1 MFGDNNFCNG
11 ISSPATLSSNETS
24 LSDGSLSDAQQDFFA
39 ANVVSMDQF
48 RHSMNAAAKAQL
60 EREQAELL
68 KVKREATGQLLDN
81 GLTCTKI
88 VIGAAVAVIACTAAK
103 KYYDEVRFLYR
114 YE

>member
-1 MFGDNNFCNG
+1 MFGGDNFCDG
-11 ISSPATLSSNETS
+11 ISSPVTSSSNETF
-24 LSDGSLSDAQQDFFA
+24 LSDGSLSEAQRDFFA
-39 ANVVSMDQF
+39 ANVVSMDKF
-48 RHSMNAAAKAQL
+48 RHSMNVAAKAQS

-68 KVKREATGQLLDN
+68 KVKREAAGQLLDN

-103 KYYDEVRFLYR
+103 KYFDEVRFLYR

>member
-1 MFGDNNFCNG
+1 MFGDNNFCDG

-24 LSDGSLSDAQQDFFA
+24 LSNGSLSETQQDFFA
-39 ANVVSMDQF
+39 ANVVSMDKF
-48 RHSMNAAAKAQL
+48 RHSMNVAAKAQL

-103 KYYDEVRFLYR
+103 KYFDEVRFLYR